1 MYAVAAR
8 EDRIAGSRGRANL
21 KENMGN
27 MTVLQMS
34 CCKNED
40 VHPDRE
46 RESEKEEQTCVVR
59 WNAVPPLTA
68 ALRTVPAPPPAVQMP
83 RSVSQATTLPGDI
96 R

>member
-1 MYAVAAR
+1 MSSLTFR
-8 EDRIAGSRGRANL
+8 NL

-46 RESEKEEQTCVVR
+46 RESEKEAQTCVVR
-59 WNAVPPLTA
+59 WTAVP
-68 ALRTVPAPPPAVQMP
+68 ALAVTKRYLPAPPPMP
-83 RSVSQATTLPGDI
+83 LQRSVSQATTLPG
-96 R
+96 